1 MVVWPR
7 HASRSIVHALH
18 GGLRPP
24 KLCLCSYIAKL
35 PHHLLQG
42 CNQLRIHCHSSSQT
56 LGWFAVIQQCG
67 CCCSLLPITVYNSP
81 QLLYSPILYQSQCTT
96 HHSCCT
102 VLPITV
108 YNSPQLLY
116 CPTNHNVQL
125 TTTLTEALSY
135 QSQCIQLAKA
145 LVFLVSSFYTHRRS
159 IVEYS
164 TTTITTAS
172 NFRPNSPYYI
182 IDKKDLYMTPINYGW
197 CSIELCHCFCTS
209 IHSFVLMIYLTV
221 IQSKSLL
228 LLPFFV
234 NAPFIWNALPGS
246 ILCVLC
252 HVTFR

>member
-18 GGLRPP
+18 GGVRPP
-24 KLCLCSYIAKL
+24 KLCFCSYIAKL

-67 CCCSLLPITVYNSP
+67 CCCSLLPITM
-81 QLLYSPILYQSQCTT
+81 
-96 HHSCCT
+96 
-102 VLPITV
+102 

-209 IHSFVLMIYLTV
+209 IHSFVLIIYLTV

-228 LLPFFV
+228 LLLFF
-234 NAPFIWNALPGS
+234 
-246 ILCVLC
+246 C
-252 HVTFR
+252 